1 MNFFFC
7 SAKKESI
14 HCYFIWKQM
23 KQPCCATHEFVD
35 YFFSLHTILFR
46 CNILYAFT
54 VANLFM
60 CPCLV
65 FTHVQDIVI
74 CRLKGIIHANAKVE
88 IFERKRKKQ
97 LWTLWLW
104 FPNRTLWAYDG
115 SIFFVLETTTKIV
128 FKGTH
133 EIYIFFSGCQ
143 PLFINVLF
151 FSVLPGCWHHR
162 TIVIFKVLQFLLW
175 QQLKKPKAN
184 FERIAKP

>member
-1 MNFFFC
+1 MNVVFLL
-7 SAKKESI
+7 KKESI

-23 KQPCCATHEFVD
+23 KRPCCATHEFVD

-88 IFERKRKKQ
+88 IFERKRKK
-97 LWTLWLW
+97 
-104 FPNRTLWAYDG
+104 NVNAMAVVSKSHSV
-115 SIFFVLETTTKIV
+115 SIWRVNFFCFGNHDKNCVQRDTWN
-128 FKGTH
+128 
-133 EIYIFFSGCQ
+133 IYIFFWLPAIIYKCS
-143 PLFINVLF
+143 F
-151 FSVLPGCWHHR
+151 FLCPSW
-162 TIVIFKVLQFLLW
+162 LLT
-175 QQLKKPKAN
+175 P
-184 FERIAKP
+184 